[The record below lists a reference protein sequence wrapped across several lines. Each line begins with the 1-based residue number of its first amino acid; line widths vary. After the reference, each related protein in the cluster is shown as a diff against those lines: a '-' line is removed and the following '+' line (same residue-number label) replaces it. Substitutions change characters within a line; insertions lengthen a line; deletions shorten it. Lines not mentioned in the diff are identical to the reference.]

1 MSTIKEELIAL
12 RKGENHPERSGEYW
26 NKEER
31 QALTRDFM
39 NGTGISDMAIKYQR
53 TELAVVQELKNTDMF
68 ENQSRR
74 RRKNR
79 SHSTDLCCN
88 CPTCT
93 MKDCPNCGKE
103 ICHVESV

>member
-53 TELAVVQELKNTDMF
+53 TELAVVQELKTSPDT
-68 ENQSRR
+68 EEKTKATVPRYAAIVP
-74 RRKNR
+74 
-79 SHSTDLCCN
+79 HA
-88 CPTCT
+88 P
-93 MKDCPNCGKE
+93 
-103 ICHVESV
+103 